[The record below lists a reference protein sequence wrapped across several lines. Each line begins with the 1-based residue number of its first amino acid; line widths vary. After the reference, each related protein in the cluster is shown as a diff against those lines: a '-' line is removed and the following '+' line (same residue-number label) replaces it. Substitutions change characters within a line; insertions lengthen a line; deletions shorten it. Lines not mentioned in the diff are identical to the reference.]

1 MTTKKDVPAKPP
13 EDAPAAGVKCPYCND
28 TGFYRPADGSADPR
42 FDDPDFY
49 ELCPYCKA
57 STPDEKP
64 EITSSD
70 APYDPQ
76 PKASGY
82 ELQIFAI
89 IGIVGVFIAAVV
101 GIVKSL
107 YLVRRGVI
115 QTTFHPHFTI
125 WLALFAFAL
134 LLLALSVLWIVH
146 VLRRK
151 S

>member
-1 MTTKKDVPAKPP
+1 MKTEEDILTRTP
-13 EDAPAAGVKCPYCND
+13 EDAPNAAVKCPACND
-28 TGFYRPADGSADPR
+28 TGFYRPADCGGDPR
-42 FDDPDFY
+42 FADPDY
-49 ELCPYCKA
+49 YAPCPYCSA
-57 STPDEKP
+57 GSCEEEPTVTPP
-64 EITSSD
+64 EP
-70 APYDPQ
+70 PYDPQ

-115 QTTFHPHFTI
+115 QTSFHPHFTI
-125 WLALFAFAL
+125 WLALLAFAL
-134 LLLALSVLWIVH
+134 LLLALSVLWIVR